1 MSIRYKL
8 LAGFSVALVVL
19 AIQVV
24 AVNFFVYQLQGAA
37 ETLAE
42 LAAAQKEQ
50 LTSKEM
56 IGSMRAQL
64 EKIPDLPDPQ
74 KGLTTVQGQWE
85 LITTG
90 IATMVKTT
98 PSLRQSASLSK
109 LETARNQT
117 EDSLSRYKAA
127 LAAKAANQDE
137 FFKQMIFF
145 DEKLQELRG
154 AFDQVGEDIGKQ
166 LNAAL
171 QLEQQVHN
179 RPVQAGALI
188 GVLAAGF
195 LMVFALLF
203 SKRLVEPI
211 KRMAEAARKIA
222 SGDIEQK
229 ISYQSSDEVGMLA
242 RSFEEMARSLQGII
256 DETAVLIRAAQGGR
270 LDKRGDAKK
279 FQGAYSDLIR
289 GMNDMFDAVVAPINE
304 ALQVLQRV
312 AAQDLNARV
321 TGMYSGDFA
330 KVKDALNLAVTE
342 LQGALANVNVSVGR
356 LNDTLNEVANS
367 AEAVSSA
374 AERIT
379 DVSKAVAGGSSSQA
393 ASVTQVLASLQQ
405 LGAMS
410 KRNAV
415 NAKEARDLTESARVT
430 ADQVA
435 HGMRRLSE
443 AITKIKSSSDSTAK
457 IVKTIDEIAFQTN
470 LLALNAAV
478 EAARAGDAGKGFA
491 VVAEEVRNLAM
502 RSAEAAKNT
511 ASLIEESVKNAEGG
525 VALNDEVL
533 KSLHGIIAQ
542 VNRVGE
548 VMTKEISA
556 AAEQQSQGIEQ
567 INSAVVDING
577 VTQQTATRSEEMTSA
592 ASALL
597 KEAED
602 MRAIVNRFTG
612 KETEAR
618 RDVQWG
624 TKELKEEHP
633 FVLDEPAPP
642 PPHHQLAEAIEG
654 F

>member
-37 ETLAE
+37 ESLAE
-42 LAAAQKEQ
+42 LAAAQKAQ
-50 LTSKEM
+50 LTGKET
-56 IGSMRAQL
+56 IGFMRALL
-64 EKIPDLPDPQ
+64 EKIPDMPDPQ
-74 KGLTTVQGQWE
+74 RGLTSVTGQWE
-85 LITTG
+85 LVTTG
-90 IATMVKTT
+90 ISSMISQT
-98 PSLRQSASLSK
+98 PTLARTASISK
-109 LETARNQT
+109 LQSSRDQVAE
-117 EDSLSRYKAA
+117 SLARYKTA
-127 LAAKAANQDE
+127 LAAKAANQDD

-145 DEKLQELRG
+145 DEKLQELRA
-154 AFDQVGEDIGKQ
+154 AFDQVGEEIGNQ

-171 QLEQQVHN
+171 QLEKQVHN
-179 RPVQAGALI
+179 RPVQAGILI
-188 GVLAAGF
+188 GVLAAGL
-195 LMVFALLF
+195 LMVFAALF

-229 ISYQSSDEVGMLA
+229 ISYHSSDEVGVLA
-242 RSFEEMARSLQGII
+242 RSFEEMSRSLQGVI
-256 DETAVLIRAAQGGR
+256 DETGVLIRAAQGGR
-270 LDKRGDAKK
+270 LDKRGDSRK

-304 ALQVLQRV
+304 AMQVLQRV

-330 KVKDALNLAVTE
+330 KIKDALNLAVTE
-342 LQGALANVNVSVGR
+342 LQGALTNVNISVGR
-356 LNDTLNEVANS
+356 LNDTLSEVANS

-374 AERIT
+374 SVRIT
-379 DVSKAVAGGSSSQA
+379 DVSKAVAEGSSSQA
-393 ASVTQVLASLQQ
+393 GSVADVLNSLQK
-405 LGAMS
+405 LGSMS

-435 HGMRRLSE
+435 QGMRRLSE
-443 AITKIKSSSDSTAK
+443 AINKIKSSSDSTAR

-511 ASLIEESVKNAEGG
+511 ASLIEESVRNAEGG

-533 KSLHGIIAQ
+533 KSLHSIITQ

-567 INSAVVDING
+567 INGAVVDINA
-577 VTQQTATRSEEMTSA
+577 VTQQTASRSEEMTSA
-592 ASALL
+592 ANALL
-597 KEAED
+597 REAED
-602 MRAIVNRFTG
+602 MRAIVARFTG
-612 KETEAR
+612 KETGAHHEDMHWGITEEREAHR
-618 RDVQWG
+618 FA
-624 TKELKEEHP
+624 LEEP
-633 FVLDEPAPP
+633 RPQQQEQF
-642 PPHHQLAEAIEG
+642 AETIEG